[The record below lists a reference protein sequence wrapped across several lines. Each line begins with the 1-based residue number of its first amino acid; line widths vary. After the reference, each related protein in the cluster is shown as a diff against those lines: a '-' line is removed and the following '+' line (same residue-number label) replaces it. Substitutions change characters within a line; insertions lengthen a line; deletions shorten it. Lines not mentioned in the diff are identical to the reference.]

1 MDSANTKAVEL
12 CKELIDFAF
21 LAGPTCEDCPAR
33 KFCGHPISDED
44 VPVPDDE
51 DLDEEDFLTSPSSED
66 CRRVFLKWLSYEL
79 GIPFAFDCS
88 EEDDD

>member
-1 MDSANTKAVEL
+1 MDSAKVTSVCEALVEYIFSL
-12 CKELIDFAF
+12 PWYD
-21 LAGPTCEDCPAR
+21 CEDCPAR

-79 GIPFAFDCS
+79 GIPFAFDCE
-88 EEDDD
+88 EEDD